1 MPLPGQQTDPRR
13 PQPGSGFPRLVPPFG
28 ISAAVGLAA
37 VALALPV
44 RVHAQ
49 WLTQTVALTNG
60 WNAVYLHVSPDHTDL
75 NTMVAGDP
83 ANPILEVWRWHS
95 TSAAQFDTDPQQRTD
110 LASEWTTWERSNP
123 VSDLRRMTGNAA
135 YLVRVGTNVTSYVWT
150 IQGRP
155 VAPINEWSATGLN
168 FIGFPTVPSAP
179 PTVERF
185 FSLAP
190 ELQQNPQTEMYY
202 YKGGELGDGNPARLL
217 SARRI
222 VVARG
227 QAFWLRSGD
236 LFNHYFGPFE
246 MDLNQETGI
255 DFGENHSVQSFV
267 LRNLTSSNLTV
278 SAALLE
284 SEPPPSGQPA
294 IGGVPPLLIRG
305 ALDLTN
311 RAYGY
316 STLAPNQAASW
327 TLAPRGQSG
336 DEREVVVGL
345 NRSAISAPAGTRL
358 AAILRLTDS
367 LGFTQLD
374 APVTADV
381 GSSAGLWVGKALVTE
396 VGQQLKSFVLDGQG
410 SPVVSS
416 GGAYLV
422 AGTETSLAPVP
433 SPFALR
439 MIVHNPES
447 GNAALLQR
455 VYLGLGQSTNY
466 VAANR
471 ESLLLGSSL
480 GSARRVSS
488 AHLPWTESNQPWWF
502 GGRLAPSSWLTNIVE
517 VGYNDHQS
525 NPFLHTFHPDHDNL
539 DATFKKGLPQGS
551 ESYGIRR
558 QITLHVLPPPDDFSS
573 LVGGGTTFAGE
584 YFETLTLSGLA
595 RAGGTNDARQFQ
607 TRGVFTLNRIA
618 PIPTLTLAP

>member
-1 MPLPGQQTDPRR
+1 MPVTGQQTASQRPPCGGRR
-13 PQPGSGFPRLVPPFG
+13 SHRVPQFQIP
-28 ISAAVGLAA
+28 AALWLAAAWLGLAA
-37 VALALPV
+37 NAQ
-44 RVHAQ
+44 AQ
-49 WLTQTVALTNG
+49 WLTQTLTLTNG

-95 TSAAQFDTDPQQRTD
+95 TSAAQFDTDPQHRTD

-123 VSDLRRMTGNAA
+123 ASDLRRMTGNAA
-135 YLVRVGTNVTSYVWT
+135 YLVRVDSTVGSYVWSVK
-150 IQGRP
+150 GRP
-155 VAPINEWSATGLN
+155 VAPLNEWTATGLN
-168 FIGFPTVPSAP
+168 FIGFPTVPAAP

-202 YKGGELGDGNPARLL
+202 YRGGELGDGNPARLL

-222 VVARG
+222 AVARG

-246 MDLNQETGI
+246 LDLNQETGM

-278 SAALLE
+278 RAILLE
-284 SEPPPSGQPA
+284 SEAPPSGQLG
-294 IGGVPPLLIRG
+294 IDGIPPLLIRG
-305 ALDLTN
+305 DLDLTN
-311 RAYGY
+311 RTYGY
-316 STLAPNQAASW
+316 ATLPLNQATSW

-336 DEREVVVGL
+336 SEREVVLGL
-345 NRSAISAPAGTRL
+345 NRPAIAAPAGSRL

-374 APVTADV
+374 APVTAV
-381 GSSAGLWVGKALVTE
+381 AGSRAGLWVGKALVSE
-396 VGQQLKSFVLDGQG
+396 VGQQLKSFVLDGGG
-410 SPVVSS
+410 SPVVSN

-422 AGTETSLAPVP
+422 AGTETALAPAP
-433 SPFALR
+433 RPFSLR
-439 MIVHNPES
+439 LIVHNPES

-455 VYLGLGQSTNY
+455 VYLGLDQRTNF
-466 VAANR
+466 VAANQ

-480 GSARRVSS
+480 GTARRISA
-488 AHLPWTESNQPWWF
+488 AHLPWSESNQPWWF
-502 GGRLAPSSWLTNIVE
+502 GGRLAPSLWLTNLVE
-517 VGYNDHQS
+517 VGHNDHRS

-558 QITLHVLPPPDDFSS
+558 EIRLHVLLPRDDFSS
-573 LVGGGTTFAGE
+573 LVGGGTTLAGE

-618 PIPTLTLAP
+618 PIPNLTLAP